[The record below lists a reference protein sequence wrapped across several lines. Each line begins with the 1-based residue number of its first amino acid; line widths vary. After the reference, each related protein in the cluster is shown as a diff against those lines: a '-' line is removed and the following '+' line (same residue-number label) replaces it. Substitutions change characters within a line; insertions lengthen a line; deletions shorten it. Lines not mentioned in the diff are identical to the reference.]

1 METGMERQLEIY
13 RKGLFGMPEQFP
25 VDAESLE
32 AAARAAM
39 KPEAY
44 DYVAGSERLTR
55 LKRLK
60 GLACVHNRHRAL
72 QPARVHFHIVSDF
85 HRLPTSCRGHRRPFS
100 SGAL

>member
-1 METGMERQLEIY
+1 MERQLEIY

-39 KPEAY
+39 TPEAY

-60 GLACVHNRHRAL
+60 GLACVHNRYRTL

-85 HRLPTSCRGHRRPFS
+85 HRLPTSCRGHRRPEL
-100 SGAL
+100 SGSL